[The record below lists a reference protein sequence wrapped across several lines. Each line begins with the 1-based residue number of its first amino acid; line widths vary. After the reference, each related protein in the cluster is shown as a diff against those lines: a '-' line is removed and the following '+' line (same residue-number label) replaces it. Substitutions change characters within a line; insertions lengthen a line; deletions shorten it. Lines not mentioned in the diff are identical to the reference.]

1 MARPIIH
8 SMKIFLVQHGHA
20 VSKDVDPGRSLSAD
34 GENDVRY
41 VATHMNDRHIIPS
54 CIYHSGKMRAHQTAE
69 IFNDILAVSE
79 DVIAIDGINPGDDA
93 AAYANKQVPE
103 LQDASMIVGHLPFM
117 ANLVSL
123 LVIGRQEPHI
133 VAYTPGSVVCMVNDK
148 ASNWY
153 VGWMLRPD
161 LVATK

>member
-1 MARPIIH
+1 MMRIY
-8 SMKIFLVQHGHA
+8 LVQHGHA
-20 VSKDVDPGRSLSAD
+20 LSKDVDPGRPLSAD
-34 GENDVRY
+34 GEKDVRH

-54 CIYHSGKMRAHQTAE
+54 GIYHSGKMRAHQTAE

-93 AAYANKQVPE
+93 AAFVGKKVPK

-123 LVIGRQEPHI
+123 LVTGRQEPHI

-148 ASNWY
+148 ESNWY

-161 LVATK
+161 SVAIK